1 MLDSHS
7 KSMGN
12 ASVVTFLKTII
23 GVDVTSAVSVSLHVG
38 FNDANA

>member
-1 MLDSHS
+1 
-7 KSMGN
+7 MGN
-12 ASVVTFLKTII
+12 ASSVVIYFLKTII